1 MELLANAVFWT
12 AVLAN
17 LTAQTL
23 KLLLYYFLEGRF
35 QWHRFLDTGG
45 MPSTHSATVSALAVS
60 VGLREGFDTSLFAV
74 AAVFALIV
82 MYDAAGIRRAAG
94 LHAQLLNQLMEEL
107 GQVIRLGPQRGPLKE
122 LLGHTYLEVA
132 VGALIGGLVALGAYR
147 LFPAAEKARVWPTR
161 KATRPSMG
169 ERKKAKK
176 LTKRAA
182 TRGRRGLRKRW
193 NTQRF
198 RSPKKAMRRKA
209 AVSMAGHCTL
219 LPSLGY
225 GVNFYRV

>member
-1 MELLANAVFWT
+1 MELLANPVFWT

-23 KLLLYYFLEGRF
+23 KLFLYSLLEGRF

-74 AAVFALIV
+74 AAIFALIV

-94 LHAQLLNQLMEEL
+94 LHAKLLNQLLEEL
-107 GQVIRLGPQRGPLKE
+107 GEVVRLGPRQGPLKE

-147 LFPAAEKARVWPTR
+147 LFPPA
-161 KATRPSMG
+161 
-169 ERKKAKK
+169 
-176 LTKRAA
+176 
-182 TRGRRGLRKRW
+182 
-193 NTQRF
+193 
-198 RSPKKAMRRKA
+198 
-209 AVSMAGHCTL
+209 
-219 LPSLGY
+219 
-225 GVNFYRV
+225 